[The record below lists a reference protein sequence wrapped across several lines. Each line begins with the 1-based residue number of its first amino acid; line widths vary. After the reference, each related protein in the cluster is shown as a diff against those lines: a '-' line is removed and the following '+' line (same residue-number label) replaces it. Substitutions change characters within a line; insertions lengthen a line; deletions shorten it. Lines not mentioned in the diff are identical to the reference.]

1 MVSESAKL
9 AFVDAKQILV
19 PTSLA
24 GLVGSISNYYCSGKY
39 LFGQCFPILIVGGKV
54 RVLVTGSKGMIGS
67 ELCSRLKER
76 GIEVREF
83 DLALGNNLLNKEDCA
98 EAVKGIHAIVHLAAL
113 LEESAGKQK
122 LFETNVLG
130 TKNLLEAAV
139 KARVPK
145 FVFLSTTGVMK
156 SVEGKAN
163 EETPIAPATNY
174 EESKAEAEK
183 LVLQSQ
189 EAIAITI
196 LRSALVLGPNK
207 YWKSIFSLIQ
217 KGFPLIGEGKN
228 KWQTIYY
235 KDLVSAIVFVLEREQ
250 TEQETFIVAG
260 EEVPTLKELAE
271 LIAKE
276 LGTNREIK
284 TVPIWLGRVMAFVL
298 GIIFAIKG
306 KRFFF
311 SKEHIERLLRNR
323 ECDLTKIHAYGWQ
336 AKTLLQIA
344 VKETI
349 EELKNKKE

>member
-1 MVSESAKL
+1 M
-9 AFVDAKQILV
+9 
-19 PTSLA
+19 
-24 GLVGSISNYYCSGKY
+24 
-39 LFGQCFPILIVGGKV
+39 
-54 RVLVTGSKGMIGS
+54 RVLVTGSRGMIGS
-67 ELCSRLKER
+67 ELCGRLKEK
-76 GIEVREF
+76 GIETREF
-83 DLALGNNLLNKEDCA
+83 DLALGNNLLDKKDCA

-130 TKNLLEAAV
+130 TKNLLEAAIQ
-139 KARVPK
+139 ARVPK
-145 FVFLSTTGVMK
+145 MVFLSTTGVMK
-156 SVEGKAN
+156 NIEGKAN
-163 EETPIAPATNY
+163 EETEIAPTTNY
-174 EESKAEAEK
+174 EQSKAEAEK

-207 YWKSIFSLIQ
+207 YWKNIFRLIE

-235 KDLVSAIVFVLEREQ
+235 KDLVSAIIFVLEREQ

-260 EEVPTLKELAE
+260 EEAPTLKELAE

-276 LGTNREIK
+276 LGTNGEIK
-284 TVPIWLGRVMAFVL
+284 TVPIWLGK
-298 GIIFAIKG
+298 AIALIYGLFYALRG
-306 KRFFF
+306 KKFFF

-323 ECDLTKIHAYGWQ
+323 EYDLTKIHAYGWQ
-336 AKTLLQIA
+336 AKTPLQIA

-349 EELKNKKE
+349 EALKNAA